1 MTELSEIVSLP
12 REVLDSMIEAA
23 AERGAK
29 RALAQI
35 GLDDEHAGRD
45 VQGLRA
51 LMSGYRVVRNGF
63 LAQVGKAL
71 AVIVLGALVLFA
83 GRHLGMPS

>member
-1 MTELSEIVSLP
+1 MTEHSEIVSLP
-12 REVLDSMIEAA
+12 REVLDAMLDAA
-23 AERGAK
+23 AERGAE
-29 RALAQI
+29 RALAKI

-45 VQGLRA
+45 VRGLRA

-71 AVIVLGALVLFA
+71 AVIVLGALVLLA
-83 GRHLGMPS
+83 GRHFGVPS